1 MITLIKFL
9 AGINAIIDSRPI
21 YKLGQDGRNGQCD
34 CIGLIIGAIRR
45 AGGEW
50 KGTHGSNYAARNE
63 MQTLE
68 SPPRLEVGAA
78 VYKYH
83 EPGEAGWN
91 LPAAYANHPDQR
103 DYYHVGVVISVS
115 PLKIAHCTSWSGGSG
130 IKIDTV
136 IGKWRRGG
144 RLKKVGY
151 ADAPEPGEPPKEG
164 DDTVIGYI
172 NLPATS
178 NVFHRIS
185 PNKSSAWF
193 GRINGGEAVD
203 VVSINN
209 GWARVRWGGHDG
221 YVMSK
226 FVTTDAQPDP
236 MPPDVVDVDK
246 VALLTELEGLNR
258 RQSAIITALRGVM

>member
-9 AGINAIIDSRPI
+9 AGLNAIIDSQPS
-21 YKLGQDGRNGQCD
+21 YKLGQDGRSGLCD

-50 KGTHGSNYAARNE
+50 RGTHGSNYAARNE

-68 SPPRLEVGAA
+68 SSPCLEIGTVM
-78 VYKYH
+78 YKYYA
-83 EPGEAGWN
+83 PGEAGWN
-91 LPAAYANHPDQR
+91 LPAAYANHPDQN
-103 DYYHVGVVISVS
+103 DYYHVGVVLSVS

-151 ADAPEPGEPPKEG
+151 ADAPEPENEG
-164 DDTVIGYI
+164 ADTMIGYI

-178 NVFHRIS
+178 PPTATR
-185 PNKSSAWF
+185 
-193 GRINGGEAVD
+193 
-203 VVSINN
+203 
-209 GWARVRWGGHDG
+209 RWIP
-221 YVMSK
+221 
-226 FVTTDAQPDP
+226 TTSRAS
-236 MPPDVVDVDK
+236 
-246 VALLTELEGLNR
+246 LTLNR
-258 RQSAIITALRGVM
+258 SHSSCTMSFTA